1 MVSRND
7 FPAPEQEL
15 ILTHFLTVR
24 DVARQATGM
33 LQGIF
38 VDPPTPGTT

>member
-7 FPAPEQEL
+7 LPATEQGL
-15 ILTHFLTVR
+15 ILAHFLTVR

-38 VDPPTPGTT
+38 ADPPTPGTT